1 MKMENNPK
9 VVFLENEKRYKC
21 PVCNE
26 TFAFSN
32 DKDEIFYRNVTM
44 FYISKK
50 DKILRTKCR
59 KCKNILELKEDEVF
73 K

>member
-1 MKMENNPK
+1 MTNDAK
-9 VVFLENEKRYKC
+9 VILKNEIKYRC

-26 TFAFSN
+26 FFALSN
-32 DKDEIFYRNVTM
+32 DKDEIFFRNVTM
-44 FYISKK
+44 FHILKK